1 MALLT
6 LRDVSLSFGGPL
18 LLDHANLT
26 IEPGERIALLGRN
39 GTGKSSLL
47 KVLAG
52 TIKVDDGEISQL
64 KNLRC
69 AYLSQEVPANIEANV
84 FDTIALGLGDIGHT
98 LSEYQHVI
106 NALSDDHSDKLLN
119 RLDRLHRELDELDAW
134 KFEQKV
140 SSILTRMEL
149 DGQALM
155 ANLSGGMRRR
165 VWLAKELISEPDL
178 LLLDEPTNHLDITN
192 IQWLESFLKDYNGTL
207 IMISHDRAFVQRI
220 ATRIIELDRGRLSS
234 WECDF
239 NTYLVRRE
247 QALEAEANQN
257 KLFDK
262 KLSQEETWI
271 RQGIKA
277 RRTRNEGRVR
287 ALKRL
292 REEHQARREL
302 LAKAKINV
310 QEAIRS
316 GKIVAEVDHIDYAI
330 QGNTI
335 ISDFTATISRGDK
348 IGIIGPNGSG
358 KTTLIK
364 LILGYLKPDS
374 GTVKHGTQLEIA
386 FFDQLRQQLNEEL
399 SVIENVGEGS
409 TRIEI
414 NNQSKHIIGYLQD
427 FLFTPDRAQTPVKA
441 LSGGERNRLLL
452 AKLFTKPA
460 NVLVLDE
467 PTNDLDVETLELLE
481 DLLLNFNGTIIL
493 VSHDRAFLN
502 NVVTS
507 TFVIDE
513 TGHVHDYVG
522 NYDDAMR
529 QREAESLNKIKSQPS
544 NLSNEKIKKKN
555 KSLAE
560 KKPEKLSYKDQRELQ
575 DLPVRIE
582 QLETALETLHQQLA
596 DPEFYKSTP
605 EFIAQTNDQLGQY
618 QHELDQA
625 FKRWEV
631 LENK

>member
-239 NTYLVRRE
+239 TTYLIRRE

-374 GTVKHGTQLEIA
+374 GTVKLGTQLEIA

-544 NLSNEKIKKKN
+544 NFSNEKTKKKN

-605 EFIAQTNDQLGQY
+605 EFIAQANDQLGQY